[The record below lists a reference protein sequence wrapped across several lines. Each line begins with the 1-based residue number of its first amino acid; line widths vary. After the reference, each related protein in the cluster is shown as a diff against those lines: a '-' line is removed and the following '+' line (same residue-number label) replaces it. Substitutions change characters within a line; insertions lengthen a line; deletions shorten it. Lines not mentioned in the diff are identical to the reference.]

1 MENNIEQHK
10 NAVEAFEYFIAYIS
24 HQIAIYNLANDTGY
38 WDSEIELMEKI
49 KQSAINYSSL
59 YREK

>member
-1 MENNIEQHK
+1 MENNIDQHK
-10 NAVEAFEYFIAYIS
+10 NAVEAFAYFIAYIS
-24 HQIAIYNLANDTGY
+24 NQITIYNLANDTGY
-38 WDSEIELMEKI
+38 WDSEIELLEEI